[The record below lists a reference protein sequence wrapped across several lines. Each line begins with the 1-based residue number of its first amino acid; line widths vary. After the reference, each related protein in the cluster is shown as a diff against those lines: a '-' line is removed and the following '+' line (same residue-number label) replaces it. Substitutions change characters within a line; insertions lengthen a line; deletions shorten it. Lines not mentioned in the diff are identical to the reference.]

1 MAAALLRTALPARP
15 SRLSYDVRVSNRTT
29 TAADVGFEAR
39 TQELIAAGKAMFT
52 LGLMPATSGNL
63 SCRLD
68 DGRIAITVS
77 GSHKGR
83 LSPADFVLVG
93 AGGAACVGPP
103 PSAETA
109 LHAQIYRRCDGA
121 GAVLHAHA
129 PSAVVLSRGVQGA
142 FAFTGYEVLKAFPGV
157 TTHATTLVVP
167 VFANDQDVDRL
178 AQTVDAWM
186 AAHAPV
192 HGYVLAQ
199 HGFYTWGAT
208 VADALRHVEAF
219 DHLFR
224 CEFAW
229 RTGRLL

>member
-1 MAAALLRTALPARP
+1 MQTTFPARHRRP
-15 SRLSYDVRVSNRTT
+15 LYDDRMSNRT
-29 TAADVGFEAR
+29 AAVPDAEFEAR
-39 TQELIAAGKAMFT
+39 TLELIAAGEAMFA

-63 SCRLD
+63 SSRLD

-77 GSHKGR
+77 GCHKGL
-83 LSPADFVLVG
+83 LSPADFTPVHADG
-93 AGGAACVGPP
+93 TARDERR

-109 LHAQIYRRCDGA
+109 LHAQIYRRCRGA

-129 PSAVVLSRGVQGA
+129 PSAVVLSRVAQGPLEL
-142 FAFTGYEVLKAFPGV
+142 TGYEMAKAFPGV

-167 VFANDQDVDRL
+167 VFANDQDTDRL
-178 AQTVDAWM
+178 ARTVDAWM
-186 AAHAPV
+186 AAHPPV
-192 HGYVLAQ
+192 HGYLLVQ
-199 HGFYTWGAT
+199 HGVYTWGAT

-224 CEFAW
+224 CELAW

>member
-1 MAAALLRTALPARP
+1 MADRLLADDAPARHR
-15 SRLSYDVRVSNRTT
+15 RLFYDVRVSNRT
-29 TAADVGFEAR
+29 APADAEFEAR
-39 TQELIAAGKAMFT
+39 TLELIAAGEAMFA

-77 GSHKGR
+77 GCHKGL
-83 LSPADFVLVG
+83 LSPADFVLVD
-93 AGGAACVGPP
+93 AEGAARGERR

-129 PSAVVLSRGVQGA
+129 PSAVVVSRGVQGTLEL
-142 FAFTGYEVLKAFPGV
+142 TGYELAKAFPGV

-167 VFANDQDVDRL
+167 LFANDQDMGRL

-186 AAHAPV
+186 ATHAPV
-192 HGYVLAQ
+192 HGFLLAQ
-199 HGFYTWGAT
+199 HGLYTWGAC